1 LKCHALLSLPLKKPL
16 LLPLLRLPLLL
27 LQLPVLKNLKLLRR
41 KKAKSNLNSITS
53 KNPVPLLGQD
63 FLF

>member
-1 LKCHALLSLPLKKPL
+1 VLPSLLLKKPL
-16 LLPLLRLPLLL
+16 LLPLLLLLPLPQLL
-27 LQLPVLKNLKLLRR
+27 VLKKLKLLRR